1 MEWLAVTLR
10 HHAELAIFLTLAL
23 GYWIG
28 GLRIGSFNLGPVTG
42 VLLVGLLIG
51 LLRISISPNVE
62 AVFFLMF
69 LFATGYKVGPQFF
82 RGLRNDGLR
91 QASFAVVLSVVCLM
105 TTYAGAVIAGFDPGY
120 AAGLLAGSS
129 TVSAVV
135 GVSTDAVNEL
145 DLPDPQKTEMI
156 DRIAVAFAVTFIFG
170 TAGTAWF
177 LSAIGPW
184 ILSVDLAEESRKLE
198 REMEQGT
205 EYEAGVTSAY
215 RRYGTRAYRLT
226 NRQLANDTIVDF
238 EARFDNDRIVVER
251 IRRDESLIEPEPSIE
266 IRYGD
271 LLAISGRTS
280 ALLDS
285 GPQIGPEI
293 DDPKLLDFPIETLDV
308 VITNKALAGKTI
320 RHLGA
325 MSFMHGTVLRKLI
338 RSGHEMPFIAGARM
352 DRGDV
357 LQIHGALR
365 DVERAAGNLGYADRP
380 TNMTDMV
387 FVGAGIVLGGMI
399 GALSLRAGRI
409 PLSLSTSGGALIAGL
424 LFGWLRSVHRTF
436 GRVPDAALWILDS
449 VGLNTFI
456 AAVGIASGPIFVRGL
471 EQSGAELLVTGI
483 IVTLIPLVVGIL
495 MGKYLFK
502 MHPAIVLG
510 ACAGTRTATPALG
523 AIQDVARSR
532 IPALGYTIPYAIG
545 NTLLTIGGVVIVA
558 MMS

>member
-1 MEWLAVTLR
+1 MDWLAITLR
-10 HHAELAIFLTLAL
+10 NHAELAIFLTLAL

-28 GLRIGSFNLGPVTG
+28 ALRIGSFSLGPVTG

-51 LLRISISPNVE
+51 QMRIAISPNVE

-82 RGLRNDGLR
+82 RGLKNDGLR
-91 QASFAVVLSVVCLM
+91 QALFAVVLAVFCVM
-105 TTYAGAVIAGFDPGY
+105 TAYGAAVIVGLDAGS
-120 AAGLLAGSS
+120 AAGLLGGSS
-129 TVSAVV
+129 RVSAVV
-135 GVSTDAVNEL
+135 GVSTDAVNALSIPAAQKVEL
-145 DLPDPQKTEMI
+145 I
-156 DRIAVAFAVTFIFG
+156 DQITVAFAVTFIFG

-177 LSAIGPW
+177 LSSIGPR
-184 ILSVDLAEESRKLE
+184 ILGVDLAAECAKLE
-198 REMEQGT
+198 RAMEQGT

-215 RRYGTRAYRLT
+215 RRYATRAYRLT
-226 NRQLANDTIVDF
+226 NRELTNDTIAEF
-238 EARFDNDRIVVER
+238 EARFKSDRIVVER
-251 IRRDESLIEPEPSIE
+251 IQRGASLIEPEHSIK
-266 IRYGD
+266 IRHGD

-285 GPQIGPEI
+285 GPRIGPEI
-293 DDPKLLDFPIETLDV
+293 DDAKLLDFPIETLDV
-308 VITNKALAGKTI
+308 VITNKAIAGKTI
-320 RHLGA
+320 RQLGA
-325 MSFMHGTVLRKLI
+325 SAFMHGTVLRKLI
-338 RSGHEMPFIAGARM
+338 RSGHEMPFIAGTSI

-365 DVERAAGNLGYADRP
+365 DVERAANNLGYADRP
-380 TNMTDMV
+380 TNKTDMV

-399 GALSLRAGRI
+399 GALSLRAGKI
-409 PLSLSTSGGALIAGL
+409 SLSLSTSGGALIAGL

-456 AAVGIASGPIFVRGL
+456 ATVGITSGPMFVRGL
-471 EQSGAELLVTGI
+471 EKSGAKLLLAGI
-483 IVTLIPLVVGIL
+483 VVTLLPLTIGIL

-510 ACAGTRTATPALG
+510 ACAGTRTATPALA
-523 AIQDVARSR
+523 AIQEVARSKV
-532 IPALGYTIPYAIG
+532 PALGYTVTYAIG
-545 NTLLTIGGVVIVA
+545 NTLLTIWDVVIVA